1 MVITSTSSDGSPT
14 SSLEQVEPVN
24 DEPPIGGQQHL
35 EVREKAVAGSVG
47 ASVPVSSRDD
57 LCKNA
62 HITEVAYLATQL
74 GVDIE

>member
-24 DEPPIGGQQHL
+24 RDPPTGGQQQI
-35 EVREKAVAGSVG
+35 EVREKVIEDSVG
-47 ASVPVSSRDD
+47 ASVPASSRDG

-62 HITEVAYLATQL
+62 HTSEVAHLATQL